1 MLNES
6 IPTAS
11 ARTASSTVLRMTTSP
26 LSGCPDSSTVT
37 KANVSNPNS
46 ISWLVIASSSP
57 QSLSGPARCATKAR
71 GPVRSTGPSSHGP
84 LGGKRAAWSA
94 LRLEQLKVELDL
106 HDIAKDDAADAG
118 RHGEVD
124 AEVLAADLG
133 RGFEAGVAG
142 AAARDALDT
151 AELHGEDNRAGDVA
165 DREIAVDLILDS
177 GARDPRG
184 AEHHGRALGDV
195 EDVGRQHVRVAVGVG
210 RVDRCHVDGRVDGGG
225 VEGLA
230 DDDVG
235 LETGEAPAHFGN
247 AEVADGEPDRGV
259 VGVDRP
265 VVRGQRARTGGGCGG
280 HGRIIRSTRPAEKA

>member
-26 LSGCPDSSTVT
+26 PSGCPDSSTVT

-57 QSLSGPARCATKAR
+57 QSLSGPARCATNAIR
-71 GPVRSTGPSSHGP
+71 VRTAGPSSHGS

-94 LRLEQLKVELDL
+94 LRLEQLEVELDL

-142 AAARDALDT
+142 DA
-151 AELHGEDNRAGDVA
+151 
-165 DREIAVDLILDS
+165 
-177 GARDPRG
+177 PRG
-184 AEHHGRALGDV
+184 APPTPPRP
-195 EDVGRQHVRVAVGVG
+195 RQ
-210 RVDRCHVDGRVDGGG
+210 D
-225 VEGLA
+225 
-230 DDDVG
+230 
-235 LETGEAPAHFGN
+235 P
-247 AEVADGEPDRGV
+247 
-259 VGVDRP
+259 
-265 VVRGQRARTGGGCGG
+265 RTGGVAP
-280 HGRIIRSTRPAEKA
+280 RWIAPPPLTPSPAPPP

>member
-37 KANVSNPNS
+37 NANVSNPNS

-57 QSLSGPARCATKAR
+57 QSLSGPARCGTNAR
-71 GPVRSTGPSSHGP
+71 GPVRSSAPSSHGP

-124 AEVLAADLG
+124 AEVLAADPG
-133 RGFEAGVAG
+133 RGFE
-142 AAARDALDT
+142 
-151 AELHGEDNRAGDVA
+151 
-165 DREIAVDLILDS
+165 
-177 GARDPRG
+177 
-184 AEHHGRALGDV
+184 
-195 EDVGRQHVRVAVGVG
+195 
-210 RVDRCHVDGRVDGGG
+210 
-225 VEGLA
+225 
-230 DDDVG
+230 
-235 LETGEAPAHFGN
+235 
-247 AEVADGEPDRGV
+247 
-259 VGVDRP
+259 
-265 VVRGQRARTGGGCGG
+265 TGGGWGAPRGG
-280 HGRIIRSTRPAEKA
+280 LANPR

>member
-26 LSGCPDSSTVT
+26 PSGCPDSSTVT

-57 QSLSGPARCATKAR
+57 QSLSGPARCATNAIR
-71 GPVRSTGPSSHGP
+71 VRTAGPSSHGS

-94 LRLEQLKVELDL
+94 LRFEQLKVELDL
-106 HDIAKDDAADAG
+106 HDIAKDDAADPG

-124 AEVLAADLG
+124 AEILAADLG

-142 AAARDALDT
+142 AAPRDAPDP
-151 AELHGEDNRAGDVA
+151 AELPGEEDRAGDVA
-165 DREIAVDLILDS
+165 DREIAADLIVDS
-177 GARDPRG
+177 GAHDPRG

-195 EDVGRQHVRVAVGVG
+195 EDVGRQHVRVAVCVR
-210 RVDRCHVDGRVDGGG
+210 RVDRRHVDGRVDGGG

-230 DDDVG
+230 DDDIG
-235 LETGEAPAHFGN
+235 LEAGEAPAHLGN
-247 AEVADGEPDRGV
+247 AEVADGEPDRRV
-259 VGVDRP
+259 VGVDGP
-265 VVRGQRARTGGGCGG
+265 VARGQR
-280 HGRIIRSTRPAEKA
+280 

>member
-46 ISWLVIASSSP
+46 ISWLVIGSSSR
-57 QSLSGPARCATKAR
+57 QSLSGPPRCAAKGR
-71 GPVRSTGPSSHGP
+71 GPAG
-84 LGGKRAAWSA
+84 SA

-133 RGFEAGVAG
+133 RAFEAGVAG
-142 AAARDALDT
+142 AAAREALVT
-151 AELHGEDNRAGDVA
+151 AEPHGEDDRAGDVA

-184 AEHHGRALGDV
+184 AEQHGRALGDV

-230 DDDVG
+230 DDDIG
-235 LETGEAPAHFGN
+235 FEAGEAPAHLGN
-247 AEVADGEPDRGV
+247 AEVADGEPDRRV

-265 VVRGQRARTGGGCGG
+265 VAGGQRKRTGGGCGG
-280 HGRIIRSTRPAEKA
+280 HGRIFRSPGPAEKAGLILVLA

>member
-46 ISWLVIASSSP
+46 ISWLVIARSSSR
-57 QSLSGPARCATKAR
+57 SLLG
-71 GPVRSTGPSSHGP
+71 RSTGLSSHGP

-94 LRLEQLKVELDL
+94 LRLEELKVELDL
-106 HDIAKDDAADAG
+106 HDIAKNDAADAG

-151 AELHGEDNRAGDVA
+151 AELHGEDDRAGDVA

-210 RVDRCHVDGRVDGGG
+210 RVDRCHIDGCVDGRG

-230 DDDVG
+230 DDDIG
-235 LETGEAPAHFGN
+235 LEAGETPAHLGN

-265 VVRGQRARTGGGCGG
+265 AARGQR
-280 HGRIIRSTRPAEKA
+280 

>member
-26 LSGCPDSSTVT
+26 LSGCPDSPTVT
-37 KANVSNPNS
+37 KANVFKPNS

-57 QSLSGPARCATKAR
+57 QSLGAR
-71 GPVRSTGPSSHGP
+71 PVRDEGQRSCSQHGPSCHGP

-106 HDIAKDDAADAG
+106 HDIAKDDAADAR

-142 AAARDALDT
+142 DA
-151 AELHGEDNRAGDVA
+151 
-165 DREIAVDLILDS
+165 
-177 GARDPRG
+177 PRG
-184 AEHHGRALGDV
+184 APPTPPRP
-195 EDVGRQHVRVAVGVG
+195 RQ
-210 RVDRCHVDGRVDGGG
+210 D
-225 VEGLA
+225 
-230 DDDVG
+230 
-235 LETGEAPAHFGN
+235 P
-247 AEVADGEPDRGV
+247 
-259 VGVDRP
+259 
-265 VVRGQRARTGGGCGG
+265 RTGGVAP
-280 HGRIIRSTRPAEKA
+280 RWIAPPPLTPSPAPPP